1 MEQEMRLG
9 SKRAKASDILVYGI
23 IDEEEFVIRKG
34 SYDVFHFQ
42 RETVMIVL
50 SKGESACSFL
60 LFFIRSAAVRHQI

>member
-34 SYDVFHFQ
+34 SYDVFQ